1 LLSSLRW
8 GAKNEKEKKKMSAN
22 LDGYLNALGQSRKLN
37 KEAEQFADL
46 MIGARRGAG
55 APSGSS
61 PLGYMPGVPQHA
73 RSLYGNGG
81 GVGQSSALQPQGN
94 GVVPPGGPGYG
105 CQPGTTLPLG
115 APVGGPCPP
124 EFLCDCDLIGV
135 STLLDPDGPIP
146 TNVGRLITVTD
157 FDAVALQPVAIWFSA
172 FVADA
177 NVNNIGTIAN
187 PVVEVPVIIDRV
199 DVGQQG
205 QLRTAGLGNSLNSA
219 AFAATREPVCIDWAP
234 FRSQNGQELTMEVFN
249 PVTGFD
255 PGTGV
260 HFFAVFWTNVLS

>member
-1 LLSSLRW
+1 
-8 GAKNEKEKKKMSAN
+8 MSDN
-22 LDGYLNALGQSRKLN
+22 LDGYIEALGQCRKLN
-37 KEAEQFADL
+37 EEAQQFADL
-46 MIGARRGAG
+46 MIGARRGMGLPAG
-55 APSGSS
+55 ATAMP
-61 PLGYMPGVPQHA
+61 MPGLPHGSPRFYGNGAGVGQSNIPPGG
-73 RSLYGNGG
+73 GNGG
-81 GVGQSSALQPQGN
+81 G
-94 GVVPPGGPGYG
+94 GYG
-105 CQPGTTLPLG
+105 CQPGTNLPLG

-135 STLLDPDGPIP
+135 STLLDTDGPIP

-172 FVADA
+172 FVAGAA
-177 NVNNIGTIAN
+177 NVNGIGTIAN

-205 QLRTAGLGNSLNSA
+205 QLRTAGLGNALNSA

-249 PVTGFD
+249 PVEGFLA
-255 PGTGV
+255 PGGV

>member
-1 LLSSLRW
+1 
-8 GAKNEKEKKKMSAN
+8 MSAN
-22 LDGYLNALGQSRKLN
+22 LDGYLNALGKSRKLN
-37 KEAEQFADL
+37 AEAEQFADL
-46 MIGARRGAG
+46 MIGARRGGMGTPAG
-55 APSGSS
+55 AS
-61 PLGYMPGVPQHA
+61 PVAMPRYSAQRMA
-73 RSLYGNGG
+73 YGNGA
-81 GVGQSSALQPQGN
+81 GVGQSSIPGPN
-94 GVVPPGGPGYG
+94 GGGYG
-105 CQPGTTLPLG
+105 CQPGTNLPLG

-135 STLLDPDGPIP
+135 STLLDTDGPIP

-172 FVADA
+172 FVAGA
-177 NVNNIGTIAN
+177 AAVNGIGTIAN
-187 PVVEVPVIIDRV
+187 PVVEVPTIIDRV

-205 QLRTAGLGNSLNSA
+205 QLRTAGLGNALNSA

-249 PVTGFD
+249 PVEGFAA
-255 PGTGV
+255 PAGV